1 MVLYDHDPDIIRWG
15 LHLLLPGGVV
25 GGGGGAATD
34 NPAHHHTQ
42 TTTST
47 PYSAYAPPLHH
58 ANGDSSNSTEI
69 KVEHVALNDAV
80 DNDKIIAQALQE
92 ELSQIALAEAS
103 GASSADDNHSA
114 VLTQQWFRPRTIHVA
129 SASRQ
134 AESREEPF
142 SSCSS
147 PGDDNV
153 QHGEACLIDLID
165 DFSVLDGEVGK
176 RLNDMVPVPHVR
188 KTNGEIPSVDEAI
201 SDHQRLL
208 DRLVLY
214 GLIELK
220 VKGDGNCQFRAL
232 SNQFYRTPEHHRF
245 VRQQVVKQLES
256 HPEFYAG
263 YVPMDYREYLKKMSK
278 SGEWGDHVTLQAAAD
293 SYGVKVFILI
303 SFEDT
308 CYIEIVPVIEKS
320 RIVICLSFWAEVHY
334 NSIYPEGELPV
345 LLVHKKKS
353 WWPF

>member
-1 MVLYDHDPDIIRWG
+1 MVLYDQDPDITRWG
-15 LHLLLPGGVV
+15 LHLLLPGGGGGG
-25 GGGGGAATD
+25 GGGGGAVTH
-34 NPAHHHTQ
+34 NSAHHQ
-42 TTTST
+42 TTPLQHPNGGDT
-47 PYSAYAPPLHH
+47 P
-58 ANGDSSNSTEI
+58 NSTEI
-69 KVEHVALNDAV
+69 KVEHVARTDDAV
-80 DNDKIIAQALQE
+80 DNDEIIAQALQE

-103 GASSADDNHSA
+103 GASSADNNHSA

-129 SASRQ
+129 SGTSPASRQ
-134 AESREEPF
+134 AESSEEPF

-153 QHGEACLIDLID
+153 QHAEACLIDLMD

-176 RLNDMVPVPHVR
+176 RLNDMVPVPHVP

-214 GLIELK
+214 GLVELK
-220 VKGDGNCQFRAL
+220 VKGDGNCQFQAL
-232 SNQFYRTPEHHRF
+232 SDQFYRTPEHHRF

-256 HPEFYAG
+256 HPECYAG

-293 SYGVKVFILI
+293 SYGVKVFILT
-303 SFEDT
+303 SFKDT
-308 CYIEIVPVIEKS
+308 CYIEILPVVEKS
-320 RIVICLSFWAEVHY
+320 RRVICLSFWAEVHY

-345 LLVHKKKS
+345 LENKKKS

>member
-1 MVLYDHDPDIIRWG
+1 MVLYDQDPDITRWG
-15 LHLLLPGGVV
+15 LHLLLPGGGGGG
-25 GGGGGAATD
+25 GGGGGAVTH
-34 NPAHHHTQ
+34 NSAHHQ
-42 TTTST
+42 TTPLQHPNGGDT
-47 PYSAYAPPLHH
+47 P
-58 ANGDSSNSTEI
+58 NSTEI
-69 KVEHVALNDAV
+69 KVEHVARTDDAV
-80 DNDKIIAQALQE
+80 DNDEIIAQALQE

-103 GASSADDNHSA
+103 GASSADNNHSA

-129 SASRQ
+129 SGTSPASRQ
-134 AESREEPF
+134 AESSEEPF

-153 QHGEACLIDLID
+153 QHAEACLIDLMD

-176 RLNDMVPVPHVR
+176 RLNDMVPVPHVP

-214 GLIELK
+214 GLVELK
-220 VKGDGNCQFRAL
+220 VKGDGNCQFQAL
-232 SNQFYRTPEHHRF
+232 SDQFYRTPEHHRF

-256 HPEFYAG
+256 HPECYAG

-293 SYGVKVFILI
+293 SVILMH
-303 SFEDT
+303 
-308 CYIEIVPVIEKS
+308 
-320 RIVICLSFWAEVHY
+320 L
-334 NSIYPEGELPV
+334 EL
-345 LLVHKKKS
+345 LLLY
-353 WWPF
+353 

>member
-1 MVLYDHDPDIIRWG
+1 MVLYDQDPDITRWG
-15 LHLLLPGGVV
+15 LHLLLPD
-25 GGGGGAATD
+25 AAADACSAT
-34 NPAHHHTQ
+34 HHHTPATA
-42 TTTST
+42 TT
-47 PYSAYAPPLHH
+47 PHSA
-58 ANGDSSNSTEI
+58 EI
-69 KVEHVALNDAV
+69 KVEHVAASDAV
-80 DNDKIIAQALQE
+80 DNDEIIAQTLQE

-103 GASSADDNHSA
+103 GAPSADDNHSA

-129 SASRQ
+129 SEEEADCR
-134 AESREEPF
+134 EEEPF

-147 PGDDNV
+147 PGDDNG
-153 QHGEACLIDLID
+153 QHGETCLTDLMD

-176 RLNDMVPVPHVR
+176 RLNDMVPVPHVP
-188 KTNGEIPSVDEAI
+188 KTNGDIPSVDEAF

-214 GLIELK
+214 GLVELK
-220 VKGDGNCQFRAL
+220 VNGDGNCQFRAL
-232 SNQFYRTPEHHRF
+232 SDQFYRTPEHHRF

-293 SYGVKVFILI
+293 SYGVKVFILT
-303 SFEDT
+303 SFKDT
-308 CYIEIVPVIEKS
+308 CYIEILPVVEKS
-320 RIVICLSFWAEVHY
+320 RRVICLSFWAEVHY

-345 LLVHKKKS
+345 LENKKRS